1 MPKIILIFTA
11 LFLAIPFAVNAE
23 PSCDDGKRV
32 CKDMDNC
39 ADARYHLEQCGMSRL
54 DRDGDGVPCE
64 SICGKGKKKSK

>member
-1 MPKIILIFTA
+1 MPKIILILTA
-11 LFLAIPFAVNAE
+11 LFLAFTAQAK

-64 SICGKGKKKSK
+64 SICGKGKRKGK

>member
-1 MPKIILIFTA
+1 MPKISLIFTA
-11 LFLAIPFAVNAE
+11 LFLAIPFAANAE

-64 SICGKGKKKSK
+64 SICGKGKKR